1 MAENISSASG
11 IREVVEVVLTP
22 DERDAQHRRLARIKR
37 AIRRQTRG
45 GVHQLALEMQAGA
58 LVLRG
63 HCASF
68 YCKQLAQHAAM
79 RSVSGGTIVN
89 EIKVD
94 VLPR

>member
-1 MAENISSASG
+1 MAENMSSARG
-11 IREVVEVVLTP
+11 IQEVVEVVLSP
-22 DERDAQHRRLARIKR
+22 NERDAQRRRLARIKR
-37 AIRRQTRG
+37 AIRRQTAG
-45 GVHQLALEMQAGA
+45 GVHELAVEMQAGA

-79 RSVSGGTIVN
+79 LSGETIVN

-94 VLPR
+94 VVPR